1 MPAGAEK
8 QRGTGRPCGI
18 VGAGPGTQT
27 LGYFRKEQNLHPRS
41 GQVRIERVW
50 ATARHIRCHN
60 RHDGDLVVGMSASLE
75 PSPEQLAALAE
86 RPADAPV
93 VMINL
98 LQFRA
103 DGGRESYLRYAQEVA
118 PHLQRVGGTVRY
130 GGAAPGV
137 VIGDGEKPW
146 WDAIIVVE
154 YPSPAAFLDMVTNEE
169 YLKVHEYRAAGRDRG
184 DLIATSI
191 WTMGD

>member
-1 MPAGAEK
+1 
-8 QRGTGRPCGI
+8 
-18 VGAGPGTQT
+18 
-27 LGYFRKEQNLHPRS
+27 
-41 GQVRIERVW
+41 
-50 ATARHIRCHN
+50 
-60 RHDGDLVVGMSASLE
+60 MSSSLE
-75 PSPEQLAALAE
+75 PTPEQLAALAT

-130 GGAAPGV
+130 AGAAPGV
-137 VIGDGEKPW
+137 VIGDGEKPG

-154 YPSPAAFLDMVTNEE
+154 YPSPAAFLDMVSNEE
-169 YLKVHEYRAAGRDRG
+169 YLKVHEYRAAGLDRG

-191 WTMGD
+191 WTMGN

>member
-1 MPAGAEK
+1 
-8 QRGTGRPCGI
+8 
-18 VGAGPGTQT
+18 
-27 LGYFRKEQNLHPRS
+27 
-41 GQVRIERVW
+41 
-50 ATARHIRCHN
+50 
-60 RHDGDLVVGMSASLE
+60 MSSSLE
-75 PSPEQLAALAE
+75 PTPEQFEALAA

-103 DGGRESYLRYAQEVA
+103 EAGRENYLRYTQEVA
-118 PHLQRVGGTVRY
+118 PHLQRVGGAVRY
-130 GGAAPGV
+130 AGGAPSV

-154 YPSPAAFLDMVTNEE
+154 YPSPAAFLDMVSNEE
-169 YLKVHEYRAAGRDRG
+169 YLKVHEYRAAGLDRG

-191 WTMGD
+191 WTMAD

>member
-1 MPAGAEK
+1 GRRARRR
-8 QRGTGRPCGI
+8 QR
-18 VGAGPGTQT
+18 
-27 LGYFRKEQNLHPRS
+27 L
-41 GQVRIERVW
+41 RV
-50 ATARHIRCHN
+50 A
-60 RHDGDLVVGMSASLE
+60 MSSSLE
-75 PSPEQLAALAE
+75 PTPEQFEALAA

-103 DGGRESYLRYAQEVA
+103 EGGRENYLRYTQEVA
-118 PHLQRVGGTVRY
+118 PHLQRVGGAVRFV
-130 GGAAPGV
+130 GGAPSV

-154 YPSPAAFLDMVTNEE
+154 YPSPAAFLDMVSNEE
-169 YLKVHEYRAAGRDRG
+169 YLKVHEYRAAGLDRG

-191 WTMGD
+191 WTMAD

>member
-1 MPAGAEK
+1 
-8 QRGTGRPCGI
+8 
-18 VGAGPGTQT
+18 
-27 LGYFRKEQNLHPRS
+27 
-41 GQVRIERVW
+41 
-50 ATARHIRCHN
+50 
-60 RHDGDLVVGMSASLE
+60 MSSSLE
-75 PSPEQLAALAE
+75 PTPEQFAALAA

-98 LQFRA
+98 LQFKA
-103 DGGRESYLRYAQEVA
+103 AGGRESYLRYAQEVA

-130 GGAAPGV
+130 AGAAPSV

-154 YPSPAAFLDMVTNEE
+154 YPSPAAFLDMVSDEE
-169 YLKVHEYRAAGRDRG
+169 YLKVHEHRAAGLDRG

-191 WTMGD
+191 WTMGE